1 MTATRCSKNTDQ
13 TFRLSLLWISDHIR
27 PSHVSTRQWT
37 QSRIRKQITVSAWK
51 EGGCAKK
58 LGHVLVLSVS
68 PAGRWDDGG
77 GRLWSHHPLLL
88 CITFTDH
95 EGVIHCPPMPV
106 KAGTPHRV
114 KLLARAKPR
123 RGEEGAQL
131 QQLGWASIPYEFF
144 FNQSKEGILVPCI
157 LTWVNYSLLF
167 GVKSNQCYVWKC
179 KIMMCQQDFSV
190 YP

>member
-13 TFRLSLLWISDHIR
+13 TFCLSLLWISDHIR
-27 PSHVSTRQWT
+27 PSHVSTRQRT
-37 QSRIRKQITVSAWK
+37 QSRIRKQI
-51 EGGCAKK
+51 KK
-58 LGHVLVLSVS
+58 TQLGRRGLCKKKVGHVLVLSVS

-131 QQLGWASIPYEFF
+131 QQLGWASIPYEIFLT
-144 FNQSKEGILVPCI
+144 NQRKVSWSLVSSP
-157 LTWVNYSLLF
+157 
-167 GVKSNQCYVWKC
+167 G
-179 KIMMCQQDFSV
+179 
-190 YP
+190 